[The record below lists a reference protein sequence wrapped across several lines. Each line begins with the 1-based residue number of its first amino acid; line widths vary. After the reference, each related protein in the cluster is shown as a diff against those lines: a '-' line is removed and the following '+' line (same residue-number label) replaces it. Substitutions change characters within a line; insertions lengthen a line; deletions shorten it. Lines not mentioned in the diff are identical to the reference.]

1 MKNLK
6 DIIIEKLKV
15 NPSKQRLETLE
26 DFDFDMF
33 VNSIDEFESIDVSK
47 YLKDSEP
54 IIDEYL
60 PSRKYILDHIG
71 KLEFRGHDSIM
82 FVFTLI
88 NDSKQTRTWR
98 KSNKEQLE
106 EMATHMKDGDFLQ
119 LLQDIY
125 NDIVK

>member
-6 DIIIEKLKV
+6 DIILEKLKV
-15 NPSKQRLETLE
+15 NPSKERLESLE
-26 DFDFDMF
+26 DFDFDMLF
-33 VNSIDEFESIDVSK
+33 NSLDDFEPISVSK

-60 PSRKYILDHIG
+60 PTKKYILDSIG
-71 KLEFRGHDSIM
+71 KLKFRGEDSLM
-82 FVFTLI
+82 FIFKLI
-88 NDSKQTRTWR
+88 SDPKQTRTWR

-106 EMATHMKDGDFLQ
+106 EMATRLKGGDFLQ

>member
-6 DIIIEKLKV
+6 DIIFEKLKV
-15 NPSKQRLETLE
+15 NPSKQKLETLE
-26 DFDFDMF
+26 NFDFDMF
-33 VNSIDEFESIDVSK
+33 INSMDDYESIDVSK
-47 YLKDSEP
+47 YLKDGEP

-60 PSRKYILDHIG
+60 PSKKYILDHIG

-82 FVFTLI
+82 FVFTLKS
-88 NDSKQTRTWR
+88 DPRQTRTWR

-106 EMATHMKDGDFLQ
+106 EMATHMKGGDFLQ

>member
-6 DIIIEKLKV
+6 DIIFEKLKV

-26 DFDFDMF
+26 NFDFDMF
-33 VNSIDEFESIDVSK
+33 INSMDDYESIDVSK
-47 YLKDSEP
+47 YLKDGEP

-60 PSRKYILDHIG
+60 PSKKYILDHIS
-71 KLEFRGHDSIM
+71 KLKFRGNDSVM
-82 FVFTLI
+82 FVFTLKS
-88 NDSKQTRTWR
+88 DPKQTRTWR

-106 EMATHMKDGDFLQ
+106 EMATHMKGGDFLQ

>member
-6 DIIIEKLKV
+6 DIIFEKLKV
-15 NPSKQRLETLE
+15 NPSKQKLETLE

-33 VNSIDEFESIDVSK
+33 VNSMDEYESIDVSK

-60 PSRKYILDHIG
+60 HSKKYILDHIS
-71 KLEFRGHDSIM
+71 KLEFSNETSIL

-88 NDSKQTRTWR
+88 NDPKQTRTWR
-98 KSNKEQLE
+98 RSNKEELE
-106 EMATHMKDGDFLQ
+106 EMATHLKGGDFLQ